1 MGYGGTIL
9 IPQSPHGD
17 IRTLDSVKNMYAENI
32 LSDSTKRKRDVKI
45 ICKYL

>member
-17 IRTLDSVKNMYAENI
+17 LGSIREEHFERLSKNVEHAKPNI
-32 LSDSTKRKRDVKI
+32 V
-45 ICKYL
+45 